1 MEKPNLNYIQ
11 QVAAG
16 DKAFEKSMISVLKKE
31 FPVEVETYKKALSKK
46 NLKETAEIVHK
57 IKHKI
62 SILGLIKSY
71 ESAELFENNLKNN
84 TTDTHKVF
92 EDILEN
98 MYQFINKL

>member
-1 MEKPNLNYIQ
+1 MEKPNINYIQ
-11 QVAAG
+11 EIAAG
-16 DKAFEKSMISVLKKE
+16 DKDFQNKMISVLKEE
-31 FPVEVETYKKALSKK
+31 FPVEVKTYKNALSKK

-62 SILGLIKSY
+62 SILGLNKSY

-92 EDILEN
+92 EAILEN
-98 MYQFINKL
+98 MSQFINKL